1 MDPPYFLREQRGR
14 AIVIIKPAT
23 GRADDIDALECILAR
38 DDLSGRQRREVE
50 IELKKVK
57 AGVRGELEAAHHID
71 DQYRGADN
79 FAIIHDLR
87 VEHEGE
93 VAQIDHIVINLGLQI
108 FVCETKNFSSGLACN
123 EHGEWVG
130 FRNGKPYGIS
140 SPILQN
146 ERHIRTLRR
155 LLESKPDWLKT
166 GYRDPFFESFVLV
179 SNQARIGRP
188 EKASVEGLDRVVKIE
203 RFTKEVR
210 KAMLG
215 PVLGLKIVK
224 LVAGMVSEETLRQF
238 AEGLASEHR
247 PIRFDYEAK
256 FGLNPIAET
265 QEITESTD
273 TDPTTEASQELP
285 ESDAVANCDGCG
297 AGVDKKVRWF
307 CRRYKNRFDGKILC
321 RDCQ

>member
-1 MDPPYFLREQRGR
+1 M
-14 AIVIIKPAT
+14 IIKPAT
-23 GRADDIDALECILAR
+23 GRSEDVEALQEILSR
-38 DDLSGRQRREVE
+38 KDLTGQQRKAVEV
-50 IELKKVK
+50 ELKKVR
-57 AGVRGELEAAHHID
+57 AGVKGELEAAHHID
-71 DQYRGADN
+71 DQYRAADN
-79 FAIIHDLR
+79 FAVIHDLR
-87 VEHEGE
+87 IEHEGE
-93 VAQIDHIVINLGLQI
+93 VAQIDHLVINLGLQI

-166 GYRDPFFESFVLV
+166 GFRDPFFEGFVLV
-179 SNQARIGRP
+179 ANGARIGRP
-188 EKASVEGLDRVVKIE
+188 ENGSAVDGLDRVVKIE

-215 PVLGLKIVK
+215 PVLGLKMVK
-224 LVAGMVSEETLRQF
+224 LIAGMVSEETLRAF
-238 AEGLASEHR
+238 AEGLVSEHR

-256 FGLNPIAET
+256 FGLRPTDDVPQPESRQDATSEEKPAE
-265 QEITESTD
+265 S
-273 TDPTTEASQELP
+273 SQEDSP
-285 ESDAVANCDGCG
+285 EIVASCESCG

-307 CRRYKNRFDGKILC
+307 CRRYKNRFNGKILC
-321 RDCQ
+321 RNCQPA